1 MDAVSVNN
9 RFEKGDELRPQLK
22 RLVDAGVD
30 GVMVDVWWGLVEAK
44 GPRVYDWSAYKQ
56 LFKLVHEA
64 GLKLQA
70 IMSLHQ
76 CGGNVGDVVN
86 IPIPQWVRDVGA
98 SDPDIFYTDQHGT
111 RNIEYLTLGVDD
123 QPLFHGR
130 SAVQMYADYMASFRD
145 NMKEFLDAGVIVDIE
160 VGLGPAG
167 ELRYPSYPQS
177 HGWSFPGIGEFIC
190 YDKYLQADFKAAA
203 AMVGH
208 PEWEF
213 PHDSG
218 TYNDTPERTR
228 FFVDNGTYLTE
239 QGRFFLAWYSNNLI
253 KHGDKILDEANKVF
267 LGHRVQLAI
276 KVLSAGWREGL
287 NVACEN
293 ALPRYDPTA
302 YNTILRNARPH
313 GINKSGPPEHKLFGF
328 TYLRLSNQLVE
339 GQNYVNFK
347 TFVDRMHANLPHDP
361 CVDPV
366 APLQRSGPELT
377 IEMILQAAQPKL
389 EPFPFEEHTDLPV
402 QGLGGIG
409 GGEVEG
415 PTGGMGGEVQDPT
428 GGMGGELPA
437 TM

>member
-1 MDAVSVNN
+1 M
-9 RFEKGDELRPQLK
+9 K
-22 RLVDAGVD
+22 RDSHKKRKD
-30 GVMVDVWWGLVEAK
+30 KM
-44 GPRVYDWSAYKQ
+44 
-56 LFKLVHEA
+56 
-64 GLKLQA
+64 A
-70 IMSLHQ
+70 I
-76 CGGNVGDVVN
+76 
-86 IPIPQWVRDVGA
+86 
-98 SDPDIFYTDQHGT
+98 SDQ
-111 RNIEYLTLGVDD
+111 N
-123 QPLFHGR
+123 
-130 SAVQMYADYMASFRD
+130 
-145 NMKEFLDAGVIVDIE
+145 K
-160 VGLGPAG
+160 
-167 ELRYPSYPQS
+167 
-177 HGWSFPGIGEFIC
+177 C

-213 PHDSG
+213 PRDAG
-218 TYNDTPERTR
+218 QYNDAPQRTR

-276 KVLSAGWREGL
+276 KISGIHWWYKVPSHAAEITAGYYNLHDRDGYRPIARMLKRHRASLNFTCAEMRDSEQSSQAMSAPEELVQQVLSAGWREGL
-287 NVACEN
+287 NMACEN

-389 EPFPFEEHTDLPV
+389 DPFPFEEHTDLPV

-409 GGEVEG
+409 GDVEG
-415 PTGGMGGEVQDPT
+415 PSGGMGGEVQDPT
-428 GGMGGELPA
+428 GSMGGELPA
-437 TM
+437 TV